1 MKITILGPGAYELA
15 LLKMF
20 KNNNCHVTLWTKVE
34 NEYDMLNNNR
44 CNTKVFPNYVIP
56 DDVYV
61 TMDINEAIKDS
72 KLIVIAVSIKYI
84 NSIIKELA
92 PYYHNQHICIA
103 TKGIDNNTMHLPYM
117 LINNILKTNK
127 ISVIGGGTFASDML
141 NDNIMGLTVAS
152 KNKETLKIVKKVLE
166 SDTLKINLSTDLL
179 GVEIF
184 GATKNIIAIGCGIIE
199 GLNYSESTKSMFIT
213 KCFNEIINI
222 IYKLGG
228 NKSTS
233 LTYAGIGDLFLTCT
247 STKSRNYTY
256 GLLIGKQDKE
266 INNYIDNNT
275 IEGRYT
281 LDVFYKLLKSKKI
294 KSDLIDIIYEI
305 VYNNKEAKSI
315 INYLKK

>member
-1 MKITILGPGAYELA
+1 MKITILGPGAYGLA

-72 KLIVIAVSIKYI
+72 RLIVIAVSIKYI

-213 KCFNEIINI
+213 KCFNEIINCFSCL
-222 IYKLGG
+222 KG
-228 NKSTS
+228 
-233 LTYAGIGDLFLTCT
+233 
-247 STKSRNYTY
+247 
-256 GLLIGKQDKE
+256 
-266 INNYIDNNT
+266 NNT
-275 IEGRYT
+275 I
-281 LDVFYKLLKSKKI
+281 
-294 KSDLIDIIYEI
+294 
-305 VYNNKEAKSI
+305 KSI
-315 INYLKK
+315 LSSFSKRFTFLLSIK